1 MAQNNRYKQYLV
13 NPSIPVPKTTAW
25 RYKKDLQAI
34 FEKEDSFSGI
44 TGTGN
49 LGKRRHYN
57 IRSDAKVPR
66 QTAWSWK
73 KQYGNMII
81 YMNVKFIVLLV
92 QSELVNDNE
101 ADDDDDSDSFDLD
114 SDTESESLETS
125 VESGESLHS
134 TELLS
139 EDDIST
145 INVPNVHEGTGE

>member
-1 MAQNNRYKQYLV
+1 
-13 NPSIPVPKTTAW
+13 
-25 RYKKDLQAI
+25 
-34 FEKEDSFSGI
+34 
-44 TGTGN
+44 
-49 LGKRRHYN
+49 
-57 IRSDAKVPR
+57 
-66 QTAWSWK
+66 
-73 KQYGNMII
+73 MII

-114 SDTESESLETS
+114 SDTESESLATS

>member
-25 RYKKDLQAI
+25 RHKKDLPAI

-49 LGKRRHYN
+49 LGKRRRHYN

-101 ADDDDDSDSFDLD
+101 ADDDDNSDS
-114 SDTESESLETS
+114 ESESLETS

-145 INVPNVHEGTGE
+145 INVPNVHEGTVE